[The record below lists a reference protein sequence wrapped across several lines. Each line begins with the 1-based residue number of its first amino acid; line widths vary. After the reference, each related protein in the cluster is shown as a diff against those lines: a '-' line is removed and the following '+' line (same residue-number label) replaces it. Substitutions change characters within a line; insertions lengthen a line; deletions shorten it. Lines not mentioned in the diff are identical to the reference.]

1 MIWAFTVIYFKPL
14 FCECFDPQLDV
25 LNRRC
30 FFSVLVYEAICLI
43 SRGKNT
49 TLKLVGSRHPSHMRA
64 LISIV
69 ALEIGH
75 KLLNK
80 RVLYSADD
88 KKNYKGTK
96 LEFICQSCSIQSPW
110 TQHKISFQ
118 PIPCFLLPRSP
129 LENTLTETS
138 LIGMNHLIKI
148 GRASCR
154 ERV

>member
-1 MIWAFTVIYFKPL
+1 MILAFTVIYFKPL
-14 FCECFDPQLDV
+14 FCEFYDSQLDV
-25 LNRRC
+25 LNRC

-43 SRGKNT
+43 SRGKKNT
-49 TLKLVGSRHPSHMRA
+49 TSKPVGSRHPSHMRA

-80 RVLYSADD
+80 RVLYSVDD

-96 LEFICQSCSIQSPW
+96 LEFICQSCSIQSPKGE
-110 TQHKISFQ
+110 HNIRSLPFQ

-129 LENTLTETS
+129 LENSLSETS
-138 LIGMNHLIKI
+138 LIGMTYLIRLI
-148 GRASCR
+148 
-154 ERV
+154 